1 MRRLLRLQLAALLV
15 VLGLVVG
22 CGGDDNGDGGDSVQ
36 AGKTRLIDSCH
47 EGNEGDEEDLELCRC
62 TADRLEKKHG
72 YDTAAQFDKATKAV
86 EGGEVP
92 PEVQESVDSC
102 TK

>member
-1 MRRLLRLQLAALLV
+1 MLRIRLIVLALALSLI
-15 VLGLVVG
+15 VG
-22 CGGDDNGDGGDSVQ
+22 CGGDDDGDGGGDSLQ
-36 AGKTRLIDSCH
+36 AAKSRLVDSCH

-62 TADRLEKKHG
+62 TADRLQKKHG
-72 YDTAAQFDKATKAV
+72 YDSAEQFEKATKAV

-92 PEVQESVDSC
+92 PEVQESVTSC